1 MVWTFEKEFPIQA
14 AFPVAVVKIACA
26 VLFQKTFEKWASPL
40 MSWLNSKRLW
50 LLLFHFSIRI
60 DVDKNVGI
68 KLLES
73 SIFFNV
79 KNHYL
84 LDRFQMDFFV
94 CRKRKMIY
102 YCGFSNEDI
111 IDQYVNFF
119 ALENKNQQFLC
130 YTFYLVIW
138 DKKV

>member
-1 MVWTFEKEFPIQA
+1 
-14 AFPVAVVKIACA
+14 
-26 VLFQKTFEKWASPL
+26 
-40 MSWLNSKRLW
+40 
-50 LLLFHFSIRI
+50 
-60 DVDKNVGI
+60 
-68 KLLES
+68 
-73 SIFFNV
+73 
-79 KNHYL
+79 
-84 LDRFQMDFFV
+84 
-94 CRKRKMIY
+94 MIY